1 VEFKMLC
8 SPLEIVGRDGF
19 VTGIVATRMELTE
32 PDDSGRRAPVCVMD
46 SDFTI
51 ECDTVISAV
60 GTRAN
65 PLLSKAAP
73 DLELTKRGYIVTDE
87 DGTTNLPGVYAGGD
101 IVTGAATVILAMGAG
116 KKAANAMDRWLR
128 QDRS

>member
-1 VEFKMLC
+1 
-8 SPLEIVGRDGF
+8 
-19 VTGIVATRMELTE
+19 
-32 PDDSGRRAPVCVMD
+32 VMG
-46 SDFTI
+46 SEFTI

-65 PLLSKAAP
+65 PLLAKAAP

-87 DGTTNLPGVYAGGD
+87 HGSTNMPGVFAGGD

-116 KKAANAMDRWLR
+116 KKAAAAMDRWLR
-128 QDRS
+128 RVDS